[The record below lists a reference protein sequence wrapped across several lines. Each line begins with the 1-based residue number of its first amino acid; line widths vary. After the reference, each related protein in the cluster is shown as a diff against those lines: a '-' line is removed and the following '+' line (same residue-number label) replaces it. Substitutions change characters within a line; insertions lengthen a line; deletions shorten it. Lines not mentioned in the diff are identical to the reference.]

1 MTPDEAAALRDVTRS
16 YLAGTIDHT
25 TTATVLAAAAAF
37 GRPGWRAMAELG
49 LPGIG
54 IGEDLGGTDLGL
66 AARLL
71 VHEELGRALYAGP
84 FLGTVAQVV
93 PGLQALGDLKAA
105 RGRLELIAAGEL
117 TAAAAVPLDGPPGP
131 AATGSAP
138 GPATQ
143 AGPAAGAGAAVSVTL
158 TSVGDGWRLDGDV
171 PCVIDAEL
179 ADGLLVAAVSGA
191 AGSGAAELSMAWVDA
206 SAPGVD
212 IEPLATVD
220 LTRRMAKVSF
230 TAAPA
235 ELLAG
240 PGQPGA
246 DLAAQSLAA
255 QSLAARSLAAVRR
268 GLMLALAAECVGL
281 GARALELTVGY
292 VQARHQFGRPIGSF
306 QAVKHRCAELLITLE
321 SARSAILLASTPTQS
336 AHEAA
341 ARLAAARIC
350 AGDAAFAIT
359 NEAIHLHGGIGFT
372 WEYPLHLYYRRAKSN
387 QQLLDSAGGQRTHL
401 AAMVAALYTEREQA
415 S

>member
-1 MTPDEAAALRDVTRS
+1 
-16 YLAGTIDHT
+16 
-25 TTATVLAAAAAF
+25 
-37 GRPGWRAMAELG
+37 
-49 LPGIG
+49 
-54 IGEDLGGTDLGL
+54 
-66 AARLL
+66 
-71 VHEELGRALYAGP
+71 
-84 FLGTVAQVV
+84 
-93 PGLQALGDLKAA
+93 
-105 RGRLELIAAGEL
+105 
-117 TAAAAVPLDGPPGP
+117 
-131 AATGSAP
+131 
-138 GPATQ
+138 
-143 AGPAAGAGAAVSVTL
+143 
-158 TSVGDGWRLDGDV
+158 V

-191 AGSGAAELSMAWVDA
+191 AVSGAAGSGAAELSMAWADT
-206 SAPGVD
+206 SAPGVN

-220 LTRRMAKVSF
+220 LTRRMAQVTF
-230 TAAPA
+230 TGAPA

-246 DLAAQSLAA
+246 DLAAQALAA
-255 QSLAARSLAAVRR
+255 TAR

-281 GARALELTVGY
+281 AARALELTVGY
-292 VQARHQFGRPIGSF
+292 VRTRRQFGRPIGSF
-306 QAVKHRCAELLITLE
+306 QAVKHRCAELLIALE